1 MLLSLAAVLLTAL
14 QAVAQCRYC
23 YSYEEFMA
31 GKWQPLDTIY
41 TESHS
46 KNHQLWWGGNDFK
59 LYTNDDSFNKQL
71 KKKVYIVA
79 VGDTLFLNCRN
90 LRCDRQPFGNGYVK
104 AVRVGQKSLLFVNRI
119 TGDEAMRLVG
129 SMGFG
134 LIGGAIIAAAQ
145 QKELNKQVCY
155 VISSKADSKGRTHVR
170 LVNDAMIDQ
179 MLERNDS
186 LRSEYYSEQNT
197 GRRILAS
204 RVVPLLQEA
213 GLFSQGKK

>member
-31 GKWQPLDTIY
+31 DKWQPLDTIY

-119 TGDEAMRLVG
+119 TGDEAVRLVG

-145 QKELNKQVCY
+145 QKELKKQVCY
-155 VISSKADSKGRTHVR
+155 VVSSGADAKGRIAVR
-170 LVNDAMIDQ
+170 LIDDSMVSQ
-179 MLERNDS
+179 MLIERDD
-186 LRSEYYSEQNT
+186 LLGEYYAEPDA
-197 GRRILAS
+197 GKRILAS
-204 RVVPLLQEA
+204 RVVPLLEKA
-213 GLFSQGKK
+213 GLFKQQQ

>member
-31 GKWQPLDTIY
+31 DKWQPLDTIY

-119 TGDEAMRLVG
+119 TGDEAVRLVG

-155 VISSKADSKGRTHVR
+155 VVSSGADAKGRIAVR
-170 LVNDAMIDQ
+170 LIDDSMVSQ
-179 MLERNDS
+179 MLIGRDD
-186 LRSEYYSEQNT
+186 LLGEYYAEPDA
-197 GRRILAS
+197 GKRILAS
-204 RVVPLLQEA
+204 RVVPLLEKA
-213 GLFSQGKK
+213 GLFKQQQ